1 MILEDN
7 PPVASLLKQLTADQ
21 KWQAFQLL
29 WQDVVKDHAEEIEP
43 PAWHENVLRERLEK
57 IKSGKAVWHDLD
69 QAFDDLRKE
78 LA

>member
-1 MILEDN
+1 MILEDT
-7 PPVASLLKQLTADQ
+7 PAVELMLEKLTADQ

-29 WQDVVKDHAEEIEP
+29 WQDVVRDHEEEIEP
-43 PAWHENVLRERLEK
+43 PAWHEDILRKRLEK
-57 IKSGKAVWHDLD
+57 IESGKAVWHDLD